1 MCTCQMRPHGG
12 GCCDGKPSEGINA
25 VCGMARW
32 GTTPPLGRRVA
43 VGGGAQVGSGGGV
56 PRRVPMAGSDGGV
69 RWWRA
74 HSGSAGLEA
83 KTSTRRRE
91 PPQRSSIFMS
101 SALRIGGCGL
111 YLSSILVTSC
121 FDQCL
126 FCWLDDTAARMLRN
140 RWQSCGLY
148 MVNV

>member
-1 MCTCQMRPHGG
+1 MIMNAILLVNLCSPQDLHLR
-12 GCCDGKPSEGINA
+12 SINEYLMS
-25 VCGMARW
+25 VSS
-32 GTTPPLGRRVA
+32 TPLPLQPTPYVSLSVGAASTRCIRVTSRR
-43 VGGGAQVGSGGGV
+43 
-56 PRRVPMAGSDGGV
+56 
-69 RWWRA
+69 WRA

>member
-1 MCTCQMRPHGG
+1 MPYAAWRAGAPRPPWEGEWLWVAGRRWGPVVGSHGG
-12 GCCDGKPSEGINA
+12 F
-25 VCGMARW
+25 RW
-32 GTTPPLGRRVA
+32 RG
-43 VGGGAQVGSGGGV
+43 
-56 PRRVPMAGSDGGV
+56 PMEGSDGGV

-101 SALRIGGCGL
+101 SALRISGCGL

-140 RWQSCGLY
+140 RWQSSGPY